1 MLKIIKNKENEKLEI
16 KLVGRL
22 DTNTSKE
29 LEESLNGLLDGI
41 HLLIFDF
48 SELDYISSAGL
59 RILLSCQKIMNRQ
72 GEMKVINVNEIVND
86 IFEVSGFC
94 DILTIE

>member
-72 GEMKVINVNEIVND
+72 GEMKVTNVNEIVND

-94 DILTIE
+94 DILTID